1 MEVMVLGF
9 ARRLRQASQA
19 ASTMAS
25 WLSKTRFESQFW
37 RRYCQMFSTG
47 LSSGA
52 REGRKMSVMFFGTA
66 SRAVVCQPARSRS
79 STAWAPR
86 RTTRETSSRWSCM
99 ARSSGRCGLRPETRS
114 RPACPWQRRPDE
126 HSASRQSFFESR
138 DGLPIL
144 SRVASARAD
153 VGEAELLQD
162 LADRALVVGDAEAL
176 SDKPLQVDA

>member
-52 REGRKMSVMFFGTA
+52 REGRKTRVMFFGTT
-66 SRAVVCQPARSRS
+66 RRELVCQPARSSR

-86 RTTRETSSRWSCM
+86 RTRLETSPRWSCM
-99 ARSSGRCGLRPETRS
+99 ALG
-114 RPACPWQRRPDE
+114 
-126 HSASRQSFFESR
+126 
-138 DGLPIL
+138 
-144 SRVASARAD
+144 
-153 VGEAELLQD
+153 VGIREVREAELLQD
-162 LADRALVVGDAEAL
+162 LADRALVVGDAE
-176 SDKPLQVDA
+176 

>member
-52 REGRKMSVMFFGTA
+52 REGRKMSVMFLRHGEPGCGVPA
-66 SRAVVCQPARSRS
+66 GAVEEQHGVGAAPNHARDLVEMELHGLAVGIGHGERGAGCARRADGAEQIGALVALVGGLARAR
-79 STAWAPR
+79 AAPR
-86 RTTRETSSRWSCM
+86 
-99 ARSSGRCGLRPETRS
+99 P
-114 RPACPWQRRPDE
+114 
-126 HSASRQSFFESR
+126 
-138 DGLPIL
+138 LPH
-144 SRVASARAD
+144 
-153 VGEAELLQD
+153 EAVL
-162 LADRALVVGDAEAL
+162 LADAGFVLT
-176 SDKPLQVDA
+176 

>member
-52 REGRKMSVMFFGTA
+52 REGRKTRVMFFGTTK
-66 SRAVVCQPARSRS
+66 RPVVCQPARSRRS
-79 STAWAPR
+79 NRLPPLTARLR
-86 RTTRETSSRWSCM
+86 RRK
-99 ARSSGRCGLRPETRS
+99 
-114 RPACPWQRRPDE
+114 RPAKRGVSIRVEIDLAALGRRQDD
-126 HSASRQSFFESR
+126 AT
-138 DGLPIL
+138 
-144 SRVASARAD
+144 SRVVGAAVLLHRDKSGWNSAEPWSGSPFLD
-153 VGEAELLQD
+153 HL
-162 LADRALVVGDAEAL
+162 
-176 SDKPLQVDA
+176 

>member
-52 REGRKMSVMFFGTA
+52 REGRKTRVMFFGTT
-66 SRAVVCQPARSRS
+66 RRPVVCQPARSRR

-86 RTTRETSSRWSCM
+86 RTRLETSVELHRLAVGVGHGERRAGA
-99 ARSSGRCGLRPETRS
+99 AR
-114 RPACPWQRRPDE
+114 
-126 HSASRQSFFESR
+126 
-138 DGLPIL
+138 
-144 SRVASARAD
+144 RAD
-153 VGEAELLQD
+153 G
-162 LADRALVVGDAEAL
+162 
-176 SDKPLQVDA
+176 